1 MRKFASCSSYEGV
14 MLPARSTKTSAGYDF
29 YAPYDFEI
37 PAGESLMI
45 WSQTKCYM
53 ETDDVL
59 ILMPRSSMGRYGIR
73 FANTVGV
80 IDSDYVDNP
89 NNEGEIAFPFV
100 NTGKAT
106 WSVKK
111 GDKIAQGIFT
121 KYLVTDDDSVTA
133 ERTGGFGSTGR

>member
-14 MLPARSTKTSAGYDF
+14 LLPERSTKTSAGYDF
-29 YAPYDFEI
+29 YAPYDFDI
-37 PAGESLMI
+37 PPGESLMI
-45 WSQTKCYM
+45 WSQVKCYM
-53 ETDDVL
+53 ERDDVL

-89 NNEGEIAFPFV
+89 KNEGEIAFPFV
-100 NTGKAT
+100 NTGNAT
-106 WSVKK
+106 WIVKK

-121 KYLVTDDDSVTA
+121 KYLVTDDDNVTA

>member
-1 MRKFASCSSYEGV
+1 

-29 YAPYDFEI
+29 YAPYDFDI

-53 ETDDVL
+53 EADDVL

-89 NNEGEIAFPFV
+89 KNEGEIAFPFV
-100 NTGKAT
+100 NTGNAT
-106 WSVKK
+106 WTVKK

-121 KYLVTDDDSVTA
+121 KYLVTDDDDVTA

>member
-29 YAPYDFEI
+29 YAPYDFDI

-53 ETDDVL
+53 EADDVL

-89 NNEGEIAFPFV
+89 KNEGEIAFPFV

-121 KYLVTDDDSVTA
+121 KYLITDDDNVTA
-133 ERTGGFGSTGR
+133 ERVGGFGSTGK

>member
-14 MLPARSTKTSAGYDF
+14 MLPERSTKTSAGYDF

-37 PAGESLMI
+37 PAGESLMV

-53 ETDDVL
+53 EVHDVL

-100 NTGKAT
+100 NNGKAT
-106 WSVKK
+106 WVVKK

-121 KYLVTDDDSVTA
+121 KYLVTDDDDVTA

>member
-53 ETDDVL
+53 EVDDVL